1 MNALYNLL
9 PLDVNIFL
17 TALAVIYGGVSSGI
31 FARRFADRWGI
42 RGDGRD
48 FFTIVGAAVAGI
60 IMYFVAHAAMDAG
73 GVLFGIISVFA
84 SIPLVGLTWIV
95 VVGGNKA
102 LERILGNLL
111 KKLS

>member
-1 MNALYNLL
+1 MHYSML
-9 PLDVNIFL
+9 PFEFSTFL
-17 TALAVIYGGVSSGI
+17 TMLAVIYAGVSSGI
-31 FARRFADRWGI
+31 FARNFANRWGI

-48 FFTIVGAAVAGI
+48 VFTLFGGAVAGLI
-60 IMYFVAHAAMDAG
+60 IYFVQQAALDVG
-73 GVLFGIISVFA
+73 GIPFGIITCFA
-84 SIPLVGLTWIV
+84 AIPVVGFSWIV